1 MVELYGI
8 ARAGMRL
15 SVDYINVAAFN
26 ISNVNTEAFKALE
39 PVESSGNSHEF
50 PVADGRASI
59 LDNAYFFTINR
70 TDLGALNST
79 SGYALINPRAYFVI
93 SDGVNQWLTRKGNF
107 ELDQDGNVTLE
118 GLHVM
123 NRDGAVAKASD
134 IYSGNLL
141 FVEADTSQYDRDSV
155 GFIPSGQERVMNLEE
170 AGFVSGVLE
179 TSNVDLATE
188 MVKLI
193 AAQRA
198 YQFSA
203 KAFRNADE
211 LVEASMNIK
220 GA

>member
-1 MVELYGI
+1 
-8 ARAGMRL
+8 
-15 SVDYINVAAFN
+15 
-26 ISNVNTEAFKALE
+26 
-39 PVESSGNSHEF
+39 
-50 PVADGRASI
+50 
-59 LDNAYFFTINR
+59 
-70 TDLGALNST
+70 
-79 SGYALINPRAYFVI
+79 
-93 SDGVNQWLTRKGNF
+93 
-107 ELDQDGNVTLE
+107 
-118 GLHVM
+118 
-123 NRDGAVAKASD
+123 
-134 IYSGNLL
+134 
-141 FVEADTSQYDRDSV
+141 
-155 GFIPSGQERVMNLEE
+155 MNLEE